1 MNKGL
6 QFIVVLGVLFICLS
20 PCAYSQ
26 LRRSMRQIPIGN
38 SDYQGYA
45 RMDKIFYRM
54 PLGDGR
60 FADFFFKF
68 TSDPSLEPKY
78 MGLYWTIPFFDTS
91 VTQVSNNRYIW
102 KSPNHGTYTFNKT
115 LKADKG
121 FEETYILNT
130 TGKWKLNVARN
141 EIIINNTDDP
151 KNLFKFKD
159 GRLLSFCGGKD
170 SDTFRLSYTNGFPNV
185 VYNLTKSVEELRFEY
200 NSERFLIRIIFPR
213 NKKSLFISYSPC
225 NTYASDGTTKQGR
238 FYKSVSSITFVD
250 GNKEEYKYSA
260 ETDKKRVYLI
270 KNNKK
275 GETKVATNK
284 LTQVRS
290 GNESGFISWDA
301 TTGIIIS
308 DSGGEYAVRN
318 PLIDKFSPEY
328 DAYEIYRKRSSRTQ
342 ESRISYK
349 KPEYKYAEIWDYS
362 SRNAI
367 KITQD
372 PNTGEQTRTSYIGN
386 PGNASMKVRK
396 IEKKFYAYKDWKIY
410 VTRAYDDRGN
420 IIREIDNAGNLKE
433 FNYDGSSGKAKL
445 ITMNGDI
452 IYSIKSLPSGVE
464 YEFKKSRNEQEESYY
479 NSKDKTKITIK
490 NNSQGKLFLYSIGEE
505 IRAISINK

>member
-308 DSGGEYAVRN
+308 DSGGEYEVRN

>member
-102 KSPNHGTYTFNKT
+102 KNPNHGTYTFNKT